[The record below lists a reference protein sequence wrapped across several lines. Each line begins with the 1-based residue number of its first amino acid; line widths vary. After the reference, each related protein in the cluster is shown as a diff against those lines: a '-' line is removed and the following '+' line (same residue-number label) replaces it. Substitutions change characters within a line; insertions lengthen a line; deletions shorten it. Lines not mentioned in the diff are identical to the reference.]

1 MQLSTTL
8 NIATINKK
16 APANLVI
23 ATPENGLNTSK
34 KPKIKISIL
43 TTSVPI
49 HFVFTFFNIKA
60 CLNLESPITIKEKPI
75 PIATALMTEPGY
87 NKTIRPRILYK
98 IPLIMFDVNNFC
110 CKYW

>member
-8 NIATINKK
+8 NIATISKK

-34 KPKIKISIL
+34 NPKIKISIF

-49 HFVFTFFNIKA
+49 HFVFTFFKIQCIIIKYANI
-60 CLNLESPITIKEKPI
+60 
-75 PIATALMTEPGY
+75 
-87 NKTIRPRILYK
+87 
-98 IPLIMFDVNNFC
+98 
-110 CKYW
+110 